1 MISHIWRKR
10 GACYRIEVD
19 CILFLSSATNSLD
32 AKGRLSVPANFRTH
46 CSESGFDGVVLWP
59 SLDGAY
65 LEGGDL
71 SVLNHY
77 QEMLDRM
84 DMYDAGREALELV
97 IFGESEKLGF
107 DSTGRISLPVKFR
120 DHAQL
125 AGKVTFIGRGR
136 KFEIWDE
143 AAHESRRSDLREK
156 ALANRHRM
164 KPL

>member
-1 MISHIWRKR
+1 M
-10 GACYRIEVD
+10 
-19 CILFLSSATNSLD
+19 FLSSTTNSLD
-32 AKGRLSVPANFRTH
+32 AKGRLSVPASFRTY
-46 CSESGFDGVVLWP
+46 CSASGFDGIVVWP

-71 SVLNHY
+71 SVLTHY

-107 DSTGRISLPVKFR
+107 DSTGRISVPTKFR
-120 DHAQL
+120 DHAAL
-125 AGKVTFIGRGR
+125 SGKVTFVGRGR

-143 AAHESRRSDLREK
+143 QTHGARRSELREK

-164 KPL
+164 KPI